1 MSAGAFWILYS
12 VMFAPIP
19 AFAALLVTRA
29 RYPEALDGQH
39 AVDAAL
45 YALALFAAFFSIAC
59 VRPISRL
66 GLAAFLTLLVV
77 VATTS
82 RRRDDELH

>member
-29 RYPEALDGQH
+29 RYPDALAGQH
-39 AVDAAL
+39 AGYAAL
-45 YALALFAAFFSIAC
+45 YALALFFAFFSIAC

-66 GLAAFLTLLVV
+66 VLAADRFVMRWSAILK
-77 VATTS
+77 
-82 RRRDDELH
+82 RRFFWKR